1 MRGRTFII
9 TRLLGHQLTMQ
20 RKRKGCDARP
30 DCGVTSLSHRPCHLI
45 RLRRTC
51 HRTYSPSLSALTR
64 STSTCERC
72 LFLTCTTQCGLVSSL
87 AHPRTTKIRCNYH
100 HYGKTQFRLL
110 PSPTQDHLASIFTPL
125 LVSENHPYILIIGL
139 MADSA
144 QLLISVLM
152 HNRFYCISSVHH
164 RTCHIIFYF
173 RCTQYHSF
181 IDTDIQFS
189 ASSFVFY
196 LPLSDKQ
203 ITLLYE
209 KECYTFEA
217 TRTLMSDC
225 CYPV

>member
-1 MRGRTFII
+1 MSPKTFII

-20 RKRKGCDARP
+20 RKKKGCDARP

-87 AHPRTTKIRCNYH
+87 AHPRITKIRCNYH

-110 PSPTQDHLASIFTPL
+110 HSPTQDHLASIFTPL

-144 QLLISVLM
+144 QLLISVF
-152 HNRFYCISSVHH
+152 NAQSVLLHLIGSPSNLPYH
-164 RTCHIIFYF
+164 FFFFVARNII
-173 RCTQYHSF
+173 HSF
-181 IDTDIQFS
+181 IH
-189 ASSFVFY
+189 
-196 LPLSDKQ
+196 
-203 ITLLYE
+203 
-209 KECYTFEA
+209 
-217 TRTLMSDC
+217 
-225 CYPV
+225 